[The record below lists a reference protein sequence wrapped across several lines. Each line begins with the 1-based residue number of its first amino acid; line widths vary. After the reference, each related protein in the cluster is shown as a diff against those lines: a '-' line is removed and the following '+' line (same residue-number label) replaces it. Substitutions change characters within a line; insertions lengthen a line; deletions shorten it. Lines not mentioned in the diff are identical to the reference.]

1 MYRAPAGQRRT
12 DRSGVRGA
20 AGLAY
25 RRLLHFGGGDFR
37 GGNVSLGGRRDFDF
51 LSLDGLR
58 LLLDCDRRGIV
69 RGAVTV
75 HWGLLAVKAPQPD
88 RDVFVDRAGMRLL
101 LRNAKLW
108 QALQNFVSLDFQFP
122 CQLVDSNLLHR

>member
-1 MYRAPAGQRRT
+1 
-12 DRSGVRGA
+12 VRGP

-25 RRLLHFGGGDFR
+25 RRLLRFGDGDFGGG
-37 GGNVSLGGRRDFDF
+37 NANLGGRRDFDF

-58 LLLDCDRRGIV
+58 LILDCDRRRIV

-88 RDVFVDRAGMRLL
+88 RDVFVDRAGVRLL

-108 QALQNFVSLDFQFP
+108 QAIQNFVRLDFQLP